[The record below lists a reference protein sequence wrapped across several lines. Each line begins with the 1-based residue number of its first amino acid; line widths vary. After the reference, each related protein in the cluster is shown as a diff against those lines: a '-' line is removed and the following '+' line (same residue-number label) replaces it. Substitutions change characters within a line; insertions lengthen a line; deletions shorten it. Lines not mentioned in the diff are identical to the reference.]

1 MTTDNT
7 AANANTSGSTDPITQ
22 PYPDNTI
29 GQSAADSHPTAAT
42 TPIPPLDPAAPTTTT
57 PTTTTPTTTAPTT
70 TPPPE
75 TPPTPTPPAPAAA
88 VPAPLPKRRPL
99 FATILWGAL
108 MLALAAFVA
117 ARELVPGGFDL
128 VTWLLTAV
136 VGIGLLLVVA
146 GIAAASRRAG

>member
-1 MTTDNT
+1 MTTENT
-7 AANANTSGSTDPITQ
+7 GANTGANTNASTTGSTDPVTQ
-22 PYPDNTI
+22 PYPGSTT
-29 GQSAADSHPTAAT
+29 GQSADDPTPTAAT
-42 TPIPPLDPAAPTTTT
+42 TPIPPLDQ
-57 PTTTTPTTTAPTT
+57 
-70 TPPPE
+70 TPPLQ
-75 TPPTPTPPAPAAA
+75 TPPTPTSPAPAAVVA
-88 VPAPLPKRRPL
+88 APLPKRRPL

-146 GIAAASRRAG
+146 GIAAAARRAG